1 MKQDIVKVSKFLS
14 LVLRHDPDSI
24 GIEIQPN
31 GWVDVE
37 ALLDASNKNRLSISF
52 ELLSEVVSTSDKNR
66 FSFRDDKT
74 LIRANQGH
82 SIDVA
87 IEFEKKSPP
96 AILYHGTIG
105 ECLENIRNIGLKK
118 MQRQYVHLSNSIET
132 AKKVGA
138 RRGSPVVLM
147 VDSQGMSL
155 DGYDFYISE
164 NGVWLTDSVP
174 SKYID
179 E

>member
-1 MKQDIVKVSKFLS
+1 MFLFFF
-14 LVLRHDPDSI
+14 LYVY
-24 GIEIQPN
+24 
-31 GWVDVE
+31 
-37 ALLDASNKNRLSISF
+37 LSFWIS
-52 ELLSEVVSTSDKNR
+52 
-66 FSFRDDKT
+66 
-74 LIRANQGH
+74 
-82 SIDVA
+82 
-87 IEFEKKSPP
+87 
-96 AILYHGTIG
+96 ILYHGTIG
-105 ECLENIRNIGLKK
+105 ECLENIRNIGLIK
-118 MQRQYVHLSNSIET
+118 MQRQYVHLSTSIET